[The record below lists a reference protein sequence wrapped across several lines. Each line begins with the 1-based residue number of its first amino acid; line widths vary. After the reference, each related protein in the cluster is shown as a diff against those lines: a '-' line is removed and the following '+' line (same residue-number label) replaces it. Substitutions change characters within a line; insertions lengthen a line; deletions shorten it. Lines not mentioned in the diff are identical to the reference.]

1 MMGMRTGG
9 AHGDRDTSK
18 RLRIGCLLASTAL
31 MVPSHAHAEFRDLA
45 NAAPGL
51 LWNEVHSVSGNGA
64 YVVGTAFE
72 YMTGAHAFIYD
83 MAAGTVHDVGQYITG
98 LATEAYDVSNNGVA
112 VGLALDASSEYEA
125 FRWTSAGGF
134 QLIGTLDG
142 INTTGRSVAY
152 GISDDAT
159 RIVGWSA
166 RQDSITQ
173 ERAFLWIQ
181 GATTGVVANPQMH
194 ELTGF
199 AADSRSWAED
209 ISSTGTFAVGMS
221 TPAGGSMGQAH
232 AVRWNL
238 ANVVTTGTAAAQ
250 DLGTLGGGYS
260 FGKATSADGRVVV
273 GFSRTSSP
281 YGSHAFRW
289 VEGGTAGVVGNAQ
302 MEDLGTLG
310 GESSNALAVSGNGK
324 IVVGAADNASDEG
337 RAFRWTRE
345 TGMLSVSD
353 WLAQSGVDVGDI
365 ALIEATGISNN
376 GGVIVG
382 RMNDPD
388 NPGGDSP
395 FIARVAVPGE
405 DGGPN
410 PAPGQGGNPAPVAG
424 LMNVNEYNATAHD
437 AAYAGWTGGNAFKV
451 PLNGAHHRSLMDF
464 PTQPSGI
471 CGWANGDL
479 AHYDD
484 DRNTGVALAE
494 AGLCGDMADGTLR
507 IGLGGG
513 LMHSGQDLLNGG
525 SADLDGQY
533 VVGELDWRP
542 DGLPVI
548 FSLTGLHGGSNAEIR
563 RAYSNGA
570 SMAFSDG
577 ETDIHSSTLRIR
589 ADWKDAFSLGST
601 GFSPYLSY
609 NWGRTAVDAYTETGG
624 SFPATFDEQVAHSRE
639 VRMGLASRTELT
651 SALAL
656 RGSMELVHGTGDA
669 ARASGQVIGLY
680 GFTFGGGSYS
690 ETWVRAGADLDV
702 KMSDSALLSLSLH
715 AATEGLDAQVSGAA
729 RLQVLF

>member
-1 MMGMRTGG
+1 MTAKRARATGQNGARKIRFTLIALMG
-9 AHGDRDTSK
+9 
-18 RLRIGCLLASTAL
+18 STAL
-31 MVPSHAHAEFRDLA
+31 MMPSPASAEFRDLTGITPGA
-45 NAAPGL
+45 YWFTALGVSGDGNYVVGEGIDVDGVGRGFFYDARSGTGQDIGL
-51 LWNEVHSVSGNGA
+51 LVSGQPTIASDVSNSGV
-64 YVVGTAFE
+64 VVGTANIAPLTSRAVLWTRE
-72 YMTGAHAFIYD
+72 
-83 MAAGTVHDVGQYITG
+83 AG
-98 LATEAYDVSNNGVA
+98 
-112 VGLALDASSEYEA
+112 
-125 FRWTSAGGF
+125 FRD
-134 QLIGTLDG
+134 LGTLDG
-142 INTTGRSVAY
+142 MNAGEA
-152 GISDDAT
+152 GANAISDDGN
-159 RIVGWSA
+159 RVVGWSS
-166 RQDSITQ
+166 R
-173 ERAFLWIQ
+173 Q
-181 GATTGVVANPQMH
+181 GASPFSNAFVWIRGAISGVAGNAQMH
-194 ELTGF
+194 VLQALPGGDGYSSGDAISANGQF
-199 AADSRSWAED
+199 AAGT
-209 ISSTGTFAVGMS
+209 STVG
-221 TPAGGSMGQAH
+221 PGAYR

-238 ANVVTTGTAAAQ
+238 TNVVTTGTSAAQ
-250 DLGTLGGGYS
+250 DLGTLGGEYS
-260 FGKATSADGRVVV
+260 FANAINADGRVVV
-273 GFSRTSSP
+273 GFSRTTNA
-281 YGSHAFRW
+281 YGTHAFRW
-289 VEGGTAGVVGNAQ
+289 VQGGTAGVAGNVQ

-310 GESSNALAVSGNGK
+310 GESSQALGVSGDGK
-324 IVVGAADNASDEG
+324 TVVGWADNDSYDA

-345 TGMLSVSD
+345 TGMLSVAD
-353 WLAQSGVDVGDI
+353 WLAQSGVDVGD
-365 ALIEATGISNN
+365 AVLLDATGISNN
-376 GGVIVG
+376 GSVVVG

-451 PLNGAHHRSLMDF
+451 PLNGAHHRPLKDF
-464 PTQPSGI
+464 PTQPNGI

-494 AGLCGDMADGTLR
+494 AGLCGDMADGTVR

-513 LMHSGQDLLNGG
+513 LMHWGQDLLNGG

-577 ETDIHSSTLRIR
+577 ETDLHSSTLRIR

-609 NWGRTAVDAYTETGG
+609 SWGRTAVDAYTETGG

-639 VRMGLASRTELT
+639 VRLGLASRTELT

-702 KMSDSALLSLSLH
+702 KMSDSALLSLSIH